1 MWTVQPFHPT
11 LLEAIRTVLE
21 EDEEEEDRE
30 DEKFPPSLFLPF
42 SPFFVSFF
50 LFFRADALRTN

>member
-42 SPFFVSFF
+42 SPFSFLF
-50 LFFRADALRTN
+50 SFFFRADAFRIS